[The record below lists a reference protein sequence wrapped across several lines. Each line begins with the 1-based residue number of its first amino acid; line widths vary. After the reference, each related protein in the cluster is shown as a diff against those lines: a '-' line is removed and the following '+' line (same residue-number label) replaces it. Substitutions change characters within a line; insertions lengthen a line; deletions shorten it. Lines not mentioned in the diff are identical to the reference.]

1 MQEKSEA
8 SNDVRSL
15 TAAPEPAERRSQ
27 DQHRPI
33 GIPGNIF
40 SALIVILPQHG
51 RAWNLRHAAVDEE
64 A

>member
-15 TAAPEPAERRSQ
+15 SAAPEPAERYSQ

-51 RAWNLRHAAVDEE
+51 RA
-64 A
+64 